1 MAKNDKIHLVN
12 SNLVQLLRGMNY
24 DIDVIYIRKLEI
36 DHYFSLYLDI
46 SPTKGGTNDDK

>member
-12 SNLVQLLRGMNY
+12 SNLVQLLGETIY
-24 DIDVIYIRKLEI
+24 DIVVIYIRKLES

-46 SPTKGGTNDDK
+46 SPTKGGTNEDK